1 MHNIM
6 TPCTPEYLVQ
16 ESGIWSGSQEDWET
30 LLALAINYL
39 DQNPLATPNDFAD
52 YLIVN
57 FT

>member
-16 ESGIWSGSQEDWET
+16 ASGFWSGFQEDWET

-39 DQNPLATPNDFAD
+39 DQNPLATPNDFSN
-52 YLIVN
+52 YLITN

>member
-1 MHNIM
+1 M

-16 ESGIWSGSQEDWET
+16 ESGFWSGFQEDWET

-39 DQNPLATPNDFAD
+39 DQNPLATPNDFSN
-52 YLIVN
+52 YLITN